1 MRERARK
8 YMDGAYGL
16 NTVFVPNGHYAFRP
30 EQGRG
35 RTWLH
40 FALIDDKLALDTGNV
55 GCRLLQDISATAL
68 DEEGNETGEII
79 IPAGEVIRFLRL
91 DGEGERYYY
100 MSPQYSMY
108 QSGARDYR
116 YDCALSDESEVRL
129 VTRMENGFFV
139 DGMYLDRIGEPVTL
153 GAARYETGAAGP
165 AEHSVEIGGKEY
177 KLITDLSLKTEA
189 GEEIDFDGDVW
200 WIAEHY
206 VGTFSSKEE
215 EAQLVISGDGEAR
228 FTYQGTVYTGKL
240 PEKRYYRR
248 DVEIPME
255 AEYESRTFTIRVE
268 DELPPHDPS
277 FSEILFWSEGEPATN
292 EPSRVPP
299 IEVELVREE

>member
-1 MRERARK
+1 M
-8 YMDGAYGL
+8 
-16 NTVFVPNGHYAFRP
+16 
-30 EQGRG
+30 
-35 RTWLH
+35 
-40 FALIDDKLALDTGNV
+40 
-55 GCRLLQDISATAL
+55 
-68 DEEGNETGEII
+68 
-79 IPAGEVIRFLRL
+79 
-91 DGEGERYYY
+91 
-100 MSPQYSMY
+100 
-108 QSGARDYR
+108 
-116 YDCALSDESEVRL
+116 
-129 VTRMENGFFV
+129 
-139 DGMYLDRIGEPVTL
+139 
-153 GAARYETGAAGP
+153 
-165 AEHSVEIGGKEY
+165 EIGGKEY

-206 VGTFSSKEE
+206 VGAFSSEEE